1 MAESLLF
8 RKGLLNDLE
17 TKAAKVA
24 GAISIT
30 TDEPAIYI
38 DVQEGSNVVRKR
50 IGDFIT
56 FANQSAFIAYLD
68 AHGEN
73 IPTTCLFYVEAD
85 NALMK
90 YVKGQSGIGRWKQIN
105 SVSDVESDI
114 GDLKDRVSA
123 VEGDLTSLTNT
134 VDDLA
139 DSVAANTGNITKN
152 AQDISKNTQEISGLK
167 TSKLDVD
174 TYNTDKTNITG
185 DISTLQG
192 EVFDI
197 KDVNTT
203 QGTAIANLQ
212 NTVGDSENGLVKQ
225 VDTNRIDI
233 TNLKS
238 SIGTVPTGTTVI
250 DEITENAEA
259 IEEVEGKVSTI
270 EGQII
275 NINTAAE
282 ALAGRVDTAEEN
294 ITSLQD
300 NSATKEELT
309 NAQKALNGLI
319 EDNADA
325 IDELETAVGTINNEI
340 TGIKNAATALTGR
353 VGANETA
360 ISGLKTSKA
369 DVTYVDSKVKT
380 VNDIVTGHT
389 SDIADIKT
397 DIGGLTQDITDLGN
411 NKADITYVDGQ
422 IDTVNET
429 VLEKIKAANA
439 MTYKGG
445 VGSQADLNKI
455 TKAQIGDTYVITAGF
470 GNYTAGDFIIAS
482 GTEGTPDSN
491 GDAYISGTITWNH
504 VETGYIAE
512 HESKLTTTQNTT
524 KGVVNL
530 TSYASTTEGD
540 LGKVEIVGA
549 ATSNVV
555 VSSTAFDG
563 TKSTVTIGMAWGE
576 F

>member
-56 FANQSAFIAYLD
+56 FANQTAFIAYLD

-73 IPTTCLFYVEAD
+73 IPTTCLFYIEAD

-90 YVKGQSGIGRWKQIN
+90 YVKGQTGTGRWKQIN
-105 SVSDVESDI
+105 SVNDVEADL
-114 GDLKDRVSA
+114 GDLKARVST
-123 VEGDLTSLTNT
+123 VEGDLTNLTNT
-134 VDDLA
+134 VTTL
-139 DSVAANTGNITKN
+139 SGTVTTNTGNIAQNAKDIVKN
-152 AQDISKNTQEISGLK
+152 AQDISGLS
-167 TSKLDVD
+167 TSKLDVS
-174 TYNTDKTNITG
+174 TYNADKANITG
-185 DISTLQG
+185 DISDLQG
-192 EVFDI
+192 EVSDI
-197 KDVNTT
+197 KEVNTT
-203 QGTAIANLQ
+203 QGTAITNLQ
-212 NTVGDSENGLVKQ
+212 NTVGDSTKGLVKQ
-225 VDTNRIDI
+225 VNTNKTDI
-233 TNLKS
+233 SNLKA

-250 DEITENAEA
+250 GAITENADA
-259 IEEVEGKVSTI
+259 IEEVEGRVSTI
-270 EGQII
+270 EGQITDI
-275 NINTAAE
+275 NGAAST
-282 ALAGRVDTAEEN
+282 LAGRVTTAEGK
-294 ITSLQD
+294 ITTLEK
-300 NSATKEELT
+300 NSATKTELT
-309 NAQKALNGLI
+309 NAQNTLNGLI

-325 IDELETAVGTINNEI
+325 IDELEGAVGTINGEI
-340 TGIKNAATALTGR
+340 TGIKNAATTLTGR

-360 ISGLKTSKA
+360 IAGLKTSKA
-369 DVTYVDSKVKT
+369 DVTYVDGKVKT
-380 VNDIVTGHT
+380 VNDIVSGHT
-389 SDIADIKT
+389 SDIADIKS
-397 DIGGLTQDITDLGN
+397 DIGDLTQGITDLGT
-411 NKADITYVDGQ
+411 NKADITYVDEQ
-422 IDTVNET
+422 IDGVNET

-482 GTEGTPDSN
+482 GTEGDPDEN

-512 HESKLTTTQNTT
+512 HESKLTTTQNTA

-549 ATSNVV
+549 TTSNVV

-563 TKSTVTIGMAWGE
+563 TKSTVTIGMVWGE

>member
-38 DVQEGSNVVRKR
+38 DVQEGGSVVRKR

-56 FANQSAFIAYLD
+56 FANQTAFIAYLD

-73 IPTTCLFYVEAD
+73 IPTTCLFYIEAD

-90 YVKGQSGIGRWKQIN
+90 YVKGQTGTGRWKQIN
-105 SVSDVESDI
+105 SVSDIETDI
-114 GDLKDRVSA
+114 GNLKDRVST
-123 VEGDLTSLTNT
+123 VEGDLTNLTNT
-134 VDDLA
+134 VTTL
-139 DSVAANTGNITKN
+139 SGTVATNTDNIAQNAGDIAKN
-152 AQDISKNTQEISGLK
+152 AQDISGLS
-167 TSKLDVD
+167 TNKLDVS
-174 TYNTDKTNITG
+174 TYNTDKENITG
-185 DISTLQG
+185 EISSLQG
-192 EVFDI
+192 EVSDI
-197 KDVNTT
+197 KEVNTT
-203 QGTAIANLQ
+203 QGTAITNLQ
-212 NTVGDSENGLVKQ
+212 DTVGDSTKGLVKQ
-225 VDTNRIDI
+225 VNTNETDI
-233 TNLKS
+233 SNLKT

-250 DEITENAEA
+250 GAITENADA
-259 IEEVEGKVSTI
+259 IEEVEGKISTI
-270 EGQII
+270 EGQI
-275 NINTAAE
+275 T
-282 ALAGRVDTAEEN
+282 D
-294 ITSLQD
+294 
-300 NSATKEELT
+300 
-309 NAQKALNGLI
+309 
-319 EDNADA
+319 
-325 IDELETAVGTINNEI
+325 INN
-340 TGIKNAATALTGR
+340 AASALTGR
-353 VGANETA
+353 VSNNEAA
-360 ISGLKTSKA
+360 ISGLTDTKA
-369 DVTYVDSKVKT
+369 NITYVDEKVKA
-380 VNDIVTGHT
+380 VNDIVVGHT
-389 SDIADIKT
+389 SDIADIKS
-397 DIGGLTQDITDLGN
+397 DIGDLTQDVTDLGT
-411 NKADITYVDGQ
+411 NKADITYVNEQ
-422 IDTVNET
+422 IDDVNET

-445 VGSQADLNKI
+445 ISSQADLDKI
-455 TKAQIGDTYVITAGF
+455 TKAQIGDTYVITIGF
-470 GNYTAGDFIIAS
+470 GDYTAGDFIIAS
-482 GTEGTPDSN
+482 GAEGTPDEN

-512 HESKLTTTQNTT
+512 HESKLTTTQNTE

-555 VSSTAFDG
+555 VSSTAHDG